1 MPATLKNERRSDQWR
16 AANSSSSPILL
27 GGRLVRYDMGSVNLT
42 RLITLIAT
50 LLVALSLPAIAA
62 ADGDDVIRDCAQDGD
77 LDKEYSDEE
86 LEDANENMPSD
97 VDAYTECRSVI
108 RQAQAGSRGNTEAT
122 GDSGG
127 GAVGGSGGGG
137 GGSLN
142 GDDVSGTAGATRG
155 DMHELTRR
163 QDEARA
169 GTEPPAATDLAAG
182 TDAGD
187 DSGLPTA
194 ALVAIALLGLAGV
207 GGGVYLLRGYLPP
220 GLTSRLPG
228 ASR

>member
-1 MPATLKNERRSDQWR
+1 
-16 AANSSSSPILL
+16 
-27 GGRLVRYDMGSVNLT
+27 MGSLNLT
-42 RLITLIAT
+42 RLITLISA
-50 LLVALSLPAIAA
+50 LLVALAVPAIAV

-86 LEDANENMPSD
+86 LEEASEDMPSD
-97 VDAYTECRSVI
+97 IDAYTECRSLI
-108 RQAQAGSRGNTEAT
+108 RAAQ
-122 GDSGG
+122 SGG
-127 GAVGGSGGGG
+127 RGSADGAGDGGAGAGGSGG

-142 GDDVSGTAGATRG
+142 GEDVSGTAGATAS
-155 DMHELTRR
+155 DTDELNRR
-163 QDEARA
+163 QQEARD
-169 GTEPPAATDLAAG
+169 GTEPAAAAG
-182 TDAGD
+182 LVAGADAGE

-207 GGGVYLLRGYLPP
+207 GGGVYLLRDYLPP

>member
-1 MPATLKNERRSDQWR
+1 MRS
-16 AANSSSSPILL
+16 L
-27 GGRLVRYDMGSVNLT
+27 NLT
-42 RLITLIAT
+42 RLITLISA
-50 LLVALSLPAIAA
+50 LLVALAVPAIAV

-86 LEDANENMPSD
+86 LEEASEDMPSD
-97 VDAYTECRSVI
+97 IDAYTECRSLI
-108 RQAQAGSRGNTEAT
+108 RAAQSGGRGSTEGA
-122 GDSGG
+122 GG
-127 GAVGGSGGGG
+127 GAGAGGSGG

-142 GDDVSGTAGATRG
+142 GDDVSGTAGATPS
-155 DMHELTRR
+155 DADELNRRR
-163 QDEARA
+163 QEALD
-169 GTEPPAATDLAAG
+169 GTEPTSAAG
-182 TDAGD
+182 LPAGADTGD

-207 GGGVYLLRGYLPP
+207 GGGVYLLRDHLPP

>member
-1 MPATLKNERRSDQWR
+1 
-16 AANSSSSPILL
+16 
-27 GGRLVRYDMGSVNLT
+27 MGSLLNLT
-42 RLITLIAT
+42 RLITLLST
-50 LLVALSLPAIAA
+50 LVVALAVPAIAV

-86 LEDANENMPSD
+86 LEEANENMPSD

-108 RQAQAGSRGNTEAT
+108 RAAQ
-122 GDSGG
+122 GG
-127 GAVGGSGGGG
+127 GRGSEPANPEAIAGGTGGPNGSGGDGAG
-137 GGSLN
+137 IGEN
-142 GDDVSGTAGATRG
+142 DVSGTAGATPS
-155 DMHELTRR
+155 DAQELERRR
-163 QDEARA
+163 QEALD
-169 GTEPPAATDLAAG
+169 GTQPAAATELAAG
-182 TDAGD
+182 ADAGG

-207 GGGVYLLRGYLPP
+207 GGGVYLLRDYLPP